1 MDKSHLTDALEEL
14 ILERIN
20 AHHLDEPEALG
31 QAYAKLVESTDKLRG
46 TFNDRQRL
54 IFAECEDAYCVYE
67 GETINFYY
75 RAGFSDAIRFL
86 FGWTDST
93 QWRNGEWK

>member
-1 MDKSHLTDALEEL
+1 MDKNNLYDALEEL

-20 AHHLDEPEALG
+20 AHHHTEPEAVSM
-31 QAYAKLVESTDKLRG
+31 AYSQFAARSEVLRN
-46 TFNDRQRL
+46 TLNSEQRL
-54 IFAECEDAYCVYE
+54 IYNTCEDAYLLLD

-93 QWRNGEWK
+93 QWRDGKWN

>member
-1 MDKSHLTDALEEL
+1 MDKNNLNDALEEL

-20 AHHLDEPEALG
+20 AHHLDEPESVG
-31 QAYAKLVESTDKLRG
+31 QVYKKLVESTDKLRG
-46 TFNDRQRL
+46 TFNARQQL
-54 IFAECEDAYCVYE
+54 IFTECEDTYGVYE

-93 QWRNGEWK
+93 QWRDGKWN

>member
-1 MDKSHLTDALEEL
+1 MDKNNLYDALEEL

-20 AHHLDEPEALG
+20 AHHHNEPESVE
-31 QAYAKLVESTDKLRG
+31 QVYRKLLESTDKLRG
-46 TFNDRQRL
+46 IFNDRQRL
-54 IFAECEDAYCVYE
+54 IFTESEDAYGVYD

-93 QWRNGEWK
+93 QWRDGKWN

>member
-1 MDKSHLTDALEEL
+1 MDKNNLYDALEEL

-20 AHHLDEPEALG
+20 THHFDEPESVE
-31 QAYAKLVESTDKLRG
+31 QAYARLTEVTDELRE
-46 TFNDRQRL
+46 TFTEGQRL
-54 IFAECEDAYCVYE
+54 IFTECEDAYCVYE

-93 QWRNGEWK
+93 QWRDGKWN

>member
-1 MDKSHLTDALEEL
+1 MDRNNLHDVLEEL

-20 AHHLDEPEALG
+20 AHHLNEPEAVSA
-31 QAYAKLVESTDKLRG
+31 AYSQFAARSEALRNTLNGEQKLIY
-46 TFNDRQRL
+46 NN
-54 IFAECEDAYCVYE
+54 CEDAYLLLD

-75 RAGFSDAIRFL
+75 RAGFSDAIRFI

-93 QWRNGEWK
+93 QWRDGKWN

>member
-1 MDKSHLTDALEEL
+1 MNRNNLHDGLEEL

-20 AHHLDEPEALG
+20 AHHLNEPEAVSA
-31 QAYAKLVESTDKLRG
+31 AYSQFAGRSEKLRNTLSG
-46 TFNDRQRL
+46 EQKL
-54 IFAECEDAYCVYE
+54 IYNTCEDAYLLLD

-93 QWRNGEWK
+93 QWRDGKWN

>member
-1 MDKSHLTDALEEL
+1 MDKNNLYDALEEL

-20 AHHLDEPEALG
+20 AHHLTEPESVSDAYSQFAARSEALRNT
-31 QAYAKLVESTDKLRG
+31 LNSE
-46 TFNDRQRL
+46 QRL
-54 IFAECEDAYCVYE
+54 IYNTCEDAYLLLD

-86 FGWTDST
+86 FGWTDIA
-93 QWRNGEWK
+93 QWRDGRWN

>member
-1 MDKSHLTDALEEL
+1 MDKNNLHDVLEEM

-20 AHHLDEPEALG
+20 AHHRDEPDTVA
-31 QAYAKLVESTDKLRG
+31 QAYA
-46 TFNDRQRL
+46 Q
-54 IFAECEDAYCVYE
+54 FAERASELKETLNREQKLIYNDCEDAYLLLD

-93 QWRNGEWK
+93 QWRDGKWN

>member
-1 MDKSHLTDALEEL
+1 MDKNNQYAALEEL

-20 AHHLDEPEALG
+20 THHLTEPESVAD
-31 QAYAKLVESTDKLRG
+31 AYSQFAASTETLRNTLNIEQKLIYNT
-46 TFNDRQRL
+46 
-54 IFAECEDAYCVYE
+54 CEDAYLLLE

-93 QWRNGEWK
+93 QWRDGKWN

>member
-1 MDKSHLTDALEEL
+1 MDRNNLHDVLEEL

-20 AHHLDEPEALG
+20 AHHLTEPEAVSM
-31 QAYAKLVESTDKLRG
+31 AYSQFAARSEALRN
-46 TFNDRQRL
+46 TLNSEQRL
-54 IFAECEDAYCVYE
+54 IYNNCEDAYLLLD
-67 GETINFYY
+67 GETINYYY

-93 QWRNGEWK
+93 QWRDGRWN

>member
-1 MDKSHLTDALEEL
+1 MDKNDLYDALEEL

-20 AHHLDEPEALG
+20 AHHLDEPESVE
-31 QAYAKLVESTDKLRG
+31 QAYARLTEVTDELRETITEG
-46 TFNDRQRL
+46 QRL
-54 IFAECEDAYCVYE
+54 IFTECEDAYCVYE

-75 RAGFSDAIRFL
+75 RAGFSDAIRFI

-93 QWRNGEWK
+93 QWRDGKWN